1 MKTGMR
7 NSLLLSL
14 TRACKCSL
22 SYIGSYTTLVKP
34 LQWKRE
40 RYSIALFLLRWE
52 QEQHKRRYPC
62 TAPVDPIPP
71 FLLH

>member
-1 MKTGMR
+1 VKTGMR
-7 NSLLLSL
+7 NSLLQSAFDLLYAVSQATTLS
-14 TRACKCSL
+14 
-22 SYIGSYTTLVKP
+22 TLVKP